1 MNIGRFLVALTL
13 DAGTSALSILDS
25 KLSSAPGYD
34 TLRSAVA
41 DLANTIKLE
50 RFKPL
55 IGVLTVSLLEGVD
68 WNRFM
73 QQVVF
78 APDQVD
84 LRMQA
89 INFYSGTGRTNTLAT
104 QPLVYELAI
113 SSDEATV
120 APRNQNISRDG
131 LVTVSVTNPEAKTNS
146 FITSVYN
153 FIPATATSLT
163 SFGQRPATWL
173 PNIRSGDLP
182 GPGAFNVSFNW

>member
-1 MNIGRFLVALTL
+1 MAGVDSVAGFITFLNTSPLNIGRFLVALTL

-34 TLRSAVA
+34 TLRSKVV
-41 DLANTIKLE
+41 DLAKGLE
-50 RFKPL
+50 QFKPL

-89 INFYSGTGRTNTLAT
+89 VNFYSGAGRTNTLAT
-104 QPLVYELAI
+104 QPLV
-113 SSDEATV
+113 
-120 APRNQNISRDG
+120 
-131 LVTVSVTNPEAKTNS
+131 
-146 FITSVYN
+146 
-153 FIPATATSLT
+153 
-163 SFGQRPATWL
+163 
-173 PNIRSGDLP
+173 
-182 GPGAFNVSFNW
+182 